1 MTKKEK
7 YLPAFTRPKRWF
19 KTSDYKKTTKQK
31 VFGFT
36 ASTGHKLAFLVPKP
50 WCTEQWAAEIRA
62 QLAPF
67 LKSCF
72 PGRTSFCTLIDGE
85 KLLHGPAAKAAMAE
99 NGITVLP
106 NWPSY
111 SPDMN
116 PQENVWAW
124 AEDRLRELER
134 DTDTFGDFQAKVMQ
148 AVCEYPVASAVK
160 LIPGMAKRCKKV
172 VEAKG
177 AMTKY

>member
-1 MTKKEK
+1 M
-7 YLPAFTRPKRWF
+7 
-19 KTSDYKKTTKQK
+19 
-31 VFGFT
+31 
-36 ASTGHKLAFLVPKP
+36 
-50 WCTEQWAAEIRA
+50 
-62 QLAPF
+62 
-67 LKSCF
+67 
-72 PGRTSFCTLIDGE
+72 
-85 KLLHGPAAKAAMAE
+85 AMKG

-124 AEDRLRELER
+124 AEDRLRDLER
-134 DTDTFGDFQAKVMQ
+134 DTDTFGDFQAKVIQ